1 MKGLNNPDLDAAV
14 GKTAQQLRDEL
25 ELVQGRRMSS
35 TKICSLAGEIT
46 PVFFGT
52 ALGNFGVDHML
63 DGTVEWA
70 PAPMPRNTDTREVT
84 ATEEKFTGFVFK
96 IQANMDRNTATAWLS
111 CGWCPA
117 NMKKV

>member
-1 MKGLNNPDLDAAV
+1 M
-14 GKTAQQLRDEL
+14 
-25 ELVQGRRMSS
+25 
-35 TKICSLAGEIT
+35 
-46 PVFFGT
+46 
-52 ALGNFGVDHML
+52 
-63 DGTVEWA
+63 EWA

-117 NMKKV
+117 NMKKA